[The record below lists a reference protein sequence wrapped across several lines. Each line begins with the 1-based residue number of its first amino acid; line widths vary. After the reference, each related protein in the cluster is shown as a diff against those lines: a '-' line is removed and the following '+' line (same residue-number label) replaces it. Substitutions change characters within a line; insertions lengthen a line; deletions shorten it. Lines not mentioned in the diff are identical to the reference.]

1 MTDDLVMRSALCTRT
16 DDRKLLALAKKHGVS
31 EDALTLAAIRCQ
43 LIAWN
48 QEPDKVLVRQEIASA
63 LSREDSE
70 IETSDTVEA
79 GSAAKDDNAATLGT
93 ELATTFVM
101 IGVGILSFAIGL
113 HFWGDSNE

>member
-79 GSAAKDDNAATLGT
+79 EDDNAATLGT